1 MLPKSSRLLSQQKT
15 KAMSDEIQRSLGRIE
30 GKLDGIRSHLDQH
43 TDSISGIDARLVKV
57 EKKVYW
63 FSGLAGAVGA
73 IFGIF
78 LKGHQ

>member
-1 MLPKSSRLLSQQKT
+1 
-15 KAMSDEIQRSLGRIE
+15 MSDEIQRSLGRIE

-43 TDSISGIDARLVKV
+43 TDSISTIDARLAKV

-63 FSGLAGAVGA
+63 FSGITGAMGA
-73 IFGIF
+73 MLGIF